1 MALTLEGGLIQP
13 FLKVDLAESRVITWN
28 QRTLA
33 KFGPEISRVGV
44 DDNGAR
50 VVTRAE
56 TLADQVVE
64 TELFRA
70 RHFNGAVYWRA
81 HGGPPSAFATS
92 SAAIG

>member
-1 MALTLEGGLIQP
+1 MALTLDGGLIQP
-13 FLKVDLAESRVITWN
+13 FLKVNLAESRVIAWN

-44 DDNGAR
+44 DDNVAR

-56 TLADQVVE
+56 SLADQVVE
-64 TELFRA
+64 AELFRA
-70 RHFNGAVYWRA
+70 ATSTVPFTGAPTAAR
-81 HGGPPSAFATS
+81 PSAFATS